1 MAGAAPGT
9 LSLYQQQRKAADDDN
24 DDNDDN
30 DNNDD
35 NDDDNDDEPW
45 VACLPGEGRGAVAL

>member
-24 DDNDDN
+24 DD
-30 DNNDD
+30 
-35 NDDDNDDEPW
+35 DDDDDDEPW